1 MILSADMHTET
12 NCNIQGNTFSIK
24 ASPVAFDILSSKLYS
39 NPTLAVVRELLTNA
53 YDSQLAA
60 GNPDKDIIVMFPTPL
75 DNEFSIRDFG
85 TGLSKEDVMTL
96 YTTFFGST
104 KSDTNDFTG
113 GFGLGSKTPFAYTSS
128 FTVTSFFNGT
138 KYVFLATKK
147 DGYPS
152 ILPIGE
158 EPTDEP
164 NGLYIRI
171 PVNRDMPNRF
181 YEEAVDY
188 LSLIP
193 EIKISSNKPITRN
206 VAFSITDNIS
216 LYTPTRASKTY
227 SWQKD
232 SGVFFKQGQNTY
244 RVTALID
251 TRKHRNIYEFY
262 GEMDIVYDVP
272 IGTLNI
278 TPSREQLAK
287 DEHNNNKIDELLAV
301 LNTKLGIIIKKLT
314 TDTKFANGSDLP
326 MPSCIA
332 RAYQTFLYDKYFSFF
347 YNSIGRY
354 YFNWSRTN
362 VSFRFSSYDY
372 KTYSRTDMERI
383 SLIYNYRPY
392 IFVYTKDF
400 KNRNLTRKI
409 NNILD
414 NYDEFEETRVTV
426 FSLKDS
432 VRCHNNSVLNA
443 IRNLKAAAWTLNNAE
458 ELNFDIQVMSSTE
471 FLRKYPDHKTHK
483 TITTKP
489 KSTTSKPRCV
499 NFGWIN
505 ILNLNKSKMESRETK
520 ELDTCLHNTNN
531 LIIAVNTTEDSVQ
544 SMFNRV
550 FNFFRN
556 VSLHLKDEDN
566 NKFILN
572 YLMNKLNVSIE
583 DMRLPDMRVI
593 ITAKGNL
600 KKFPNAV
607 SFDLSEMYEL
617 LSNTKFKCMLPYN
630 GTWYRYVRR
639 FEEVLKY
646 FNETELRFLETTY
659 AYKRHLMVSKYLL
672 SSNPAYGTKYNLINY
687 DTYNY
692 LIYNCSLNK
701 EEYIRT
707 DTETIVNSIIND
719 KLSTMYRYIYN
730 STDSR
735 NYTSWKAKPK
745 LKNKYKVQLF
755 KFLREGG
762 NNVLF

>member
-24 ASPVAFDILSSKLYS
+24 ASPIAFDILSSKLYS

-60 GNPDKDIIVMFPTPL
+60 SNPDKAITVMFPTPL

-104 KSDTNDFTG
+104 KSDSNDFTG

-164 NGLYIRI
+164 NGLFIRI

-181 YEEAVDY
+181 YEEAIDY

-193 EIKISSNKPITRN
+193 EIKISSNKPVTRN
-206 VAFSITDNIS
+206 VAFSVTDNVS
-216 LYTPTRASKTY
+216 LYTPTRTSKTY

-251 TRKHRNIYEFY
+251 SRKHRNIYEFY
-262 GEMDIVYDVP
+262 GEMDIVYDIP

-287 DEHNNNKIDELLAV
+287 DEHNNNKIAELLDV
-301 LNTKLGIIIKKLT
+301 LNTKLGVIIKELT
-314 TDTKFANGSDLP
+314 TDAKFANGSDLP
-326 MPSCIA
+326 IPSCIA
-332 RAYQTFLYDKYFSFF
+332 RTYQTFLYDKYFSFF
-347 YNSIGRY
+347 NSSIGRY

-362 VSFRFSSYDY
+362 VSFRFSSYEY
-372 KTYSRTDMERI
+372 KTYTRTGTERGN
-383 SLIYNYRPY
+383 LIYNNCPH

-409 NNILD
+409 NNIID
-414 NYDEFEETRVTV
+414 NYDEFEETRVTI
-426 FSLKDS
+426 FSLEES
-432 VRCHNNSVLNA
+432 IHYHNNSVLNA
-443 IRNLKAAAWTLNNAE
+443 VRNLKAAAWTLNNAE

-471 FLRKYPDHKTHK
+471 FLRRYPDHKAHK
-483 TITTKP
+483 TTTTKS

-499 NFGWIN
+499 NFGWVDIRSPN
-505 ILNLNKSKMESRETK
+505 ASKMESREVK

-531 LIIAVNTTEDSVQ
+531 LIIAINTAENSVQ
-544 SMFNRV
+544 GVFNKV

-556 VSLHLKDEDN
+556 ISLHLKDEN
-566 NKFILN
+566 GNKFILN

-583 DMRLPDMRVI
+583 DMKLPDMHVI

-617 LSNTKFKCMLPYN
+617 LSNTKFKCMLPYK
-630 GTWYRYVRR
+630 GSWYRYVNR

-659 AYKRHLMVSKYLL
+659 AYKRHLMASKYVL
-672 SSNPAYGTKYNLINY
+672 SHNPAYDTKYNLINY
-687 DTYNY
+687 DTYAY
-692 LIYNCSLNK
+692 LIYTCGLDK

-707 DTETIVNSIIND
+707 NTETIVNNIIND
-719 KLSTMYRYIYN
+719 KLAAVYTYIYN
-730 STDSR
+730 STNSHM
-735 NYTSWKAKPK
+735 YTSYKYKPK

-762 NNVLF
+762 NNVLL

>member
-60 GNPDKDIIVMFPTPL
+60 GNPDKAITVMFPTPL

-85 TGLSKEDVMTL
+85 TGLSKEDVMIL

-164 NGLYIRI
+164 NGLLIRI

-181 YEEAVDY
+181 YEEAIDY

-193 EIKISSNKPITRN
+193 EINISSNKPITKN
-206 VAFSITDNIS
+206 IAFSVTDNVS
-216 LYTPTRASKTY
+216 LYTPTRTGKTY

-251 TRKHRNIYEFY
+251 SRKHRNIYEFY
-262 GEMDIVYDVP
+262 GEMDIVYNIP

-287 DEHNNNKIDELLAV
+287 DEHNNDKIAELLAE
-301 LNTKLGIIIKKLT
+301 LNTKLGVIIKELT
-314 TDTKFANGSDLP
+314 TNAKFTENSNSTI
-326 MPSCIA
+326 PSCIA

-354 YFNWSRTN
+354 YFNWTRNN
-362 VSFRFSSYDY
+362 VSFRFSNYDY
-372 KTYSRTDMERI
+372 KTYTRTEIERTN
-383 SLIYNYRPY
+383 LIYNSYPH
-392 IFVYTKDF
+392 IFVYTKNF
-400 KNRNLTRKI
+400 KNRSLNRKI
-409 NNILD
+409 NNIID

-426 FSLKDS
+426 FNLEDS
-432 VRCHNNSVLNA
+432 IYRHNNSVLNA
-443 IRNLKAAAWTLNNAE
+443 VRNLKAAAWTLNNAE
-458 ELNFDIQVMSSTE
+458 ELNFNIQVMSSTD
-471 FLRKYPDHKTHK
+471 FLRKYPDHKAHIT
-483 TITTKP
+483 TTTKP
-489 KSTTSKPRCV
+489 KSTTSKPRCI
-499 NFGWIN
+499 NFGWVN
-505 ILNLNKSKMESRETK
+505 IISPSASKMESRAAK

-531 LIIAVNTTEDSVQ
+531 LIIAVDTTENSVQ
-544 SMFNRV
+544 GV
-550 FNFFRN
+550 FNKVNHFFR
-556 VSLHLKDEDN
+556 SIPLHLKDEDG

-572 YLMNKLNVSIE
+572 YLMNKLNISIE

-600 KKFPNAV
+600 KKFPNTV

-630 GTWYRYVRR
+630 GSWYRYINR
-639 FEEVLKY
+639 FETVLKY

-659 AYKRHLMVSKYLL
+659 AYKRHLMVSKYVL
-672 SSNPAYGTKYNLINY
+672 SSNPAYGTKYNIISHE
-687 DTYNY
+687 TYSY
-692 LIYNCSLNK
+692 LIYTCGLSK
-701 EEYIRT
+701 EEHIRT
-707 DTETIVNSIIND
+707 STETIVNNIIND
-719 KLSTMYRYIYN
+719 RLEAVYRYVYN
-730 STDSR
+730 STDLR
-735 NYTSWKAKPK
+735 NYDSYKAKPK

-755 KFLREGG
+755 KLLR
-762 NNVLF
+762 